1 MSSYLVT
8 GAGRGLGLEF
18 VRQLSQ
24 RPAEQVSIVF
34 ATIRGSPSVALQKL
48 ADNSN
53 GRLVI
58 LHMAVSDKSSIA
70 TAVEQVKDKLDGQG
84 LDVLIN
90 NAGIGSTTPD
100 GIAAMENLMEVIQVN
115 VETVQNV
122 TSAFLQLLKKGTQ
135 KKVLN
140 L

>member
-90 NAGIGSTTPD
+90 NAGIGPTTPD